1 VQTIMAM
8 ALMLATSLA
17 NAAPLYFVCDGQ
29 TIVSVQDQLG
39 RVQLNGVFK
48 EMLTLTLDLRAK
60 TVAVND
66 EGPTPILRMTEGELG
81 FAPKGRSVS
90 TVWSGLI
97 KRISGEVHIVFEA
110 ASGELHSLS
119 GACEPAQKLF

>member
-1 VQTIMAM
+1 M
-8 ALMLATSLA
+8 ALLVAKSLA
-17 NAAPLYFVCDGQ
+17 NAAPLYLVCDGE
-29 TIVSVQDQLG
+29 TIVSIQDQLG

-48 EMLTLTLDLRAK
+48 EMLTLTLDLSAN

-66 EGPTPILRMTEGELG
+66 EGPTPILRMTEEAIG
-81 FAPKGRSVS
+81 FAPKDRSVS

-110 ASGELHSLS
+110 ASSELHSLN
-119 GACEPAQKLF
+119 GTCKPAQKLS